1 MDAIAPEMKAI
12 IYGVLNRKLQLEP
25 VLQAGIAR
33 EVTED
38 LLQRFRIVPWKRC
51 PHARGGEPKEKH
63 EPETPPTL
71 SPRAWG

>member
-1 MDAIAPEMKAI
+1 VDAIAPEMKAI

-38 LLQRFRIVPWKRC
+38 LLQRFCIVPWKRK
-51 PHARGGEPKEKH
+51 KEKH
-63 EPETPPTL
+63 VEISEDHLRPRVGTL
-71 SPRAWG
+71 ASGHSH